1 MNYLKTYCF
10 LMRRAQE
17 RGRVKLTRAQY
28 LEDHHIFPKSIFG
41 KNSVTVRLTAREH
54 YIAHMLLW
62 KALLKRYGNKDQRTI
77 KMAYAAWR
85 MCFIQKEGEQC
96 KVNSYLYKKLRE
108 EVSYKVSDNMKMLMA
123 NPEYKKAATKGL
135 REYCKNNGHPMQ
147 GKKMSEEAKKKISES
162 TKGKNHPMW
171 GKVGH
176 RKGAKNSSLHRD
188 RISETRCEKFGNIW
202 KITDPSGKTYTA
214 KSLKKF
220 CKEWGL
226 GAGHMYNVANG
237 RLKQHKGWTVKNV
250 KDHIV

>member
-1 MNYLKTYCF
+1 MNYLKTYCS

-17 RGRVKLTRAQY
+17 RGWVKSAHAQY

-41 KNSVTVRLTAREH
+41 KNSITVRLTAREH

-85 MCFIQKEGEQC
+85 ICFIQKEGEQC
-96 KVNSYLYKKLRE
+96 KVDSYLYDKLKSQ
-108 EVSYKVSDNMKMLMA
+108 VSEQKSQRMIALMQ
-123 NPEYKKAATKGL
+123 NIEYKKIATMGIICSS
-135 REYCKNNGHPMQ
+135 RENHPQ
-147 GKKMSEEAKKKISES
+147 LGKPRSKETKQKISES
-162 TKGKNHPMW
+162 TRGEKHHMW

-176 RKGAKNSSLHRD
+176 RKGMENKPGHRAG
-188 RISETRCEKFGNIW
+188 ISESRCKKFGNVW
-202 KITDPSGKTYTA
+202 EVTDPVGNRYVCN
-214 KSLKKF
+214 SLKKF
-220 CKEWGL
+220 CKEQGL

-237 RLKQHKGWTVKNV
+237 KLKQHKGWTVKNV